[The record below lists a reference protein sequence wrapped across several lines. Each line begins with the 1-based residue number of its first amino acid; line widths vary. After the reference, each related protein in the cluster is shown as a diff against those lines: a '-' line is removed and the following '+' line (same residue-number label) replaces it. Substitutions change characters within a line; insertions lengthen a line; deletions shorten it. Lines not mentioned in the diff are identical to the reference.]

1 MLTAIKAKACLLSS
15 RRLKASFCQRRLGE
29 DASGKRKRP
38 ARRGPSTFEGLCFG
52 DQVAV
57 SASKSGF
64 ASRITIT
71 SSCLPSALR
80 LGWPPPTWRVSP
92 RVRAV
97 STSLRC
103 SSGIGLVRRRKTLEP
118 LLPDLLREYG
128 ADRLTESGVGW
139 RHVDLT
145 VKRLAEEG
153 IDFRTQAH
161 HLLRHS
167 SWGRGS

>member
-1 MLTAIKAKACLLSS
+1 MRAANEKGPRDAGLRRSRGFALGIRSPSARQNPASPPGSRSRAAACRLPCASDGLL
-15 RRLKASFCQRRLGE
+15 QLGE
-29 DASGKRKRP
+29 CHLGFARYRRACA
-38 ARRGPSTFEGLCFG
+38 ARR
-52 DQVAV
+52 A
-57 SASKSGF
+57 
-64 ASRITIT
+64 
-71 SSCLPSALR
+71 
-80 LGWPPPTWRVSP
+80 
-92 RVRAV
+92 
-97 STSLRC
+97 
-103 SSGIGLVRRRKTLEP
+103 GLVRRRKTLEP